1 MRSLLY
7 HCLYDFAG
15 IVLLPCFNRCF
26 LSRSRLAALERLAYD
41 SKPQQSSMRFFM
53 HIRWRIVCSAAVLAL
68 GLTTLTSWNGV
79 SASPQAGA
87 TKVAPPKTAEKKP
100 AKESATSE
108 LSIPNT
114 TLAINS
120 STPMSERV
128 VHYEIDAKY
137 DAAKHTIDANEVL
150 TYHNLTGQALDH
162 FPFHLYQNAF
172 QPKATWVREAKIE
185 GSRDT
190 SYAKWE
196 AKEYGSEE
204 ITSFEVVGQG
214 DLTKDLQYI
223 APDDGNKDD
232 KTVVDVHVPKPIAPG
247 AYVQFKIAFHDQ
259 MPETQAR
266 SGWKRDFL
274 LGGQWFPKVG
284 VWWHGAWNCHQ
295 YHATTEFFADFG
307 VYDVKLTVPQYEVIG
322 ASGVEVGNVNNP
334 DGTKTVTYHGD
345 DIHDFAWT
353 VSPRFKVYEST
364 YQAQM
369 GPIKLRY
376 LMQPAHWSQAERHD
390 RITRETLDRFEKWYG
405 PYPYKTLTV
414 VDPEPDSAAGGMEYP
429 TFITGDSSWFMPE
442 GFHFLEVVV
451 EHEFGHQYWYGMVA
465 TNEFEDAWM
474 DEGINSYTEVKVLD
488 SILGKT
494 TSLINMAGITLGER
508 EQQRIAYVANTD
520 FDALAEKAYD
530 FYNFNSYGGVTYG
543 KTASVLLTLE
553 GMIGEDTM
561 AKAMHTYFMKYR
573 FTHPTK
579 EDFLKTIEDVSG
591 KNLRWYFDQAV
602 YGTQVMDYEVLDVKS
617 FPVNWYEEN
626 KDNKDTKKGT
636 KDDTLYQSYLTVHR
650 KGDFVIPVEIEIVF
664 DNGEKVRE
672 HWDGQSRWTRFSYQ
686 KKAKVVSA
694 EIDPDH
700 TVQIDRNA
708 FDKSYVVEEN
718 PKPTYKLSNY
728 WLFLTQ
734 LVSQVLAW
742 WSV

>member
-1 MRSLLY
+1 M
-7 HCLYDFAG
+7 
-15 IVLLPCFNRCF
+15 
-26 LSRSRLAALERLAYD
+26 
-41 SKPQQSSMRFFM
+41 Q
-53 HIRWRIVCSAAVLAL
+53 IRWKSVVLAVTMALGVIAFAPGKRVTAAPQSAAPAKAAKAA
-68 GLTTLTSWNGV
+68 SPV
-79 SASPQAGA
+79 SALA
-87 TKVAPPKTAEKKP
+87 V
-100 AKESATSE
+100 
-108 LSIPNT
+108 SIPDT

-120 STPMSERV
+120 PTPVSQRI

-137 DAAKHTIDANEVL
+137 DATKHTVDATEVL

-172 QPKATWVREAKIE
+172 QPKATFVREAKRT
-185 GSRDT
+185 GSRD
-190 SYAKWE
+190 SQYQKWE
-196 AKEYGSEE
+196 DKFYGSEE
-204 ITSFEVVGQG
+204 IKSIEVVGQG
-214 DLTKDLQYI
+214 DVTSTLQYM

-232 KTVVDVHVPKPIAPG
+232 KTVADFRVLKPIPAG

-284 VWWHGAWNCHQ
+284 VFWHGAWNCHQ

-322 ASGVEVGNVNNP
+322 ASGVEVSDLNNP

-353 VSPRFKVYEST
+353 VSPRYKVREAV
-364 YQAQM
+364 YQSQM
-369 GPIKLRY
+369 GPIKLRF
-376 LMQPAHWSQAERHD
+376 LMQPAHWSQAERHEK
-390 RITRETLDRFEKWYG
+390 ITRDTLDRFEKWYG

-429 TFITGDSSWFMPE
+429 TFITGDSSWFMPDGLHLPE
-442 GFHFLEVVV
+442 IVV

-488 SILGKT
+488 SILGKD
-494 TSLINMAGITLGER
+494 TSIINLAGATLGER
-508 EQQRIAYVANTD
+508 ELQRGGYASVAD
-520 FDALAEKAYD
+520 FDAIAENAYD
-530 FYNFNSYGGVTYG
+530 YYDSNSYGSITYG

-553 GMIGEDTM
+553 GIVGEDTM

-579 EDFLKTIEDVSG
+579 EDFLKTIEEVSG
-591 KNLRWYFDQAV
+591 KDLRWYFNQAV
-602 YGTQVMDYEVLDVKS
+602 YGTQVMDYEVLRIES
-617 FPVNWYEEN
+617 ASTNWYLEEK
-626 KDNKDTKKGT
+626 KDAKKGKD
-636 KDDTLYQSYLTVHR
+636 KDDTVYDSTVWLHR
-650 KGDFVIPVEIEIVF
+650 KGDFVMPVEVEIKF

-672 HWDGQSRWTRFSYQ
+672 HWDGQSRWTKLTYQ
-686 KKAKVVSA
+686 KKAKAVSA
-694 EIDPDH
+694 ELDPDH
-700 TVQIDRNA
+700 TVQIDRNN
-708 FDKSYVVEEN
+708 FNNSYVVDAN
-718 PKPTYKLSNY
+718 PKATRKLSMY
-728 WLFLTQ
+728 WLFVTQ
-734 LVSQVLAW
+734 WIGQAIAW
-742 WSV
+742 WAV

>member
-1 MRSLLY
+1 MQIRWKVV
-7 HCLYDFAG
+7 A
-15 IVLLPCFNRCF
+15 
-26 LSRSRLAALERLAYD
+26 LAAA
-41 SKPQQSSMRFFM
+41 
-53 HIRWRIVCSAAVLAL
+53 LAL
-68 GLTTLTSWNGV
+68 GVFSLTGRNVASAAPQAATAAK
-79 SASPQAGA
+79 SAS
-87 TKVAPPKTAEKKP
+87 T
-100 AKESATSE
+100 TSTGGTP
-108 LSIPNT
+108 SIPDT

-120 STPMSERV
+120 ATPLSQRI

-137 DAAKHTIDANEVL
+137 DAARHIVDANEIL

-172 QPKATWVREAKIE
+172 QPKATWVREAKRD

-190 SYAKWE
+190 AYDKWE
-196 AKEYGSEE
+196 EKQYGSEE
-204 ITSFEVVGQG
+204 ITNIEVVGQG
-214 DLTKDLQYI
+214 DLTRNLQYI

-232 KTVVDVHVPKPIAPG
+232 KTVVDLRLPKPIAPG
-247 AYVQFKIAFHDQ
+247 AYVQFKIAFHEQ

-284 VWWHGAWNCHQ
+284 VFWHGAWNCHQ

-322 ASGVEVGNVNNP
+322 ASGVEVGSVNNP

-353 VSPRFKVYEST
+353 VSPRYKVRESI

-369 GPIKLRY
+369 GPVKLRF
-376 LMQPAHWSQAERHD
+376 LMQPAHWDQAERHE
-390 RITRETLDRFEKWYG
+390 RITVNSIDRFEKWYG

-414 VDPEPDSAAGGMEYP
+414 VDTEPGSAAEGMEYP
-429 TFITGDSSWFMPE
+429 TFITGGTNWLMPE
-442 GFHFLEVVV
+442 GVYLPELVV

-488 SILGKT
+488 SVLGKN
-494 TSLINMAGITLGER
+494 SSIINFAGITLSER
-508 EQQRIAYVANTD
+508 ENQRDSYIAMADRDPMAQN
-520 FDALAEKAYD
+520 AYD
-530 FYNFNSYGGVTYG
+530 YYNSNSYGGITYG

-553 GMIGEDTM
+553 GIIGEDTM
-561 AKAMHTYFMKYR
+561 AKAMRTYFMKYR

-579 EDFLKTIEDVSG
+579 EDFLKTIEEVSG

-602 YGTQVMDYEVLDVKS
+602 YGSQIVDYEVLKVDS
-617 FPVNWYEEN
+617 QPVNWYEEQ
-626 KDNKDTKKGT
+626 KDARKKQD
-636 KDDTLYQSYLTVHR
+636 KDTLYQSYVTLHR
-650 KGDFVIPVEIEIVF
+650 KEDFIMPVEVEIIF

-672 HWDGQSRWTRFSYQ
+672 HWDGKSRWVRFAYL
-686 KKAKVVSA
+686 KKAKVASA

-700 TVQIDRNA
+700 TVQIDRNN
-708 FDKSYVVEEN
+708 FNNSYVVEPN
-718 PKPTYKLSNY
+718 PKPTHKLSTY
-728 WLFLTQ
+728 WLFVTQ
-734 LVSQVLAW
+734 WISQAMAW
-742 WSV
+742 WAV

>member
-1 MRSLLY
+1 MLIRWK
-7 HCLYDFAG
+7 FAALVVAL
-15 IVLLPCFNRCF
+15 VLLSAVLLNRKT
-26 LSRSRLAALERLAYD
+26 A
-41 SKPQQSSMRFFM
+41 
-53 HIRWRIVCSAAVLAL
+53 SAAPQTAAPAKAP
-68 GLTTLTSWNGV
+68 TATS
-79 SASPQAGA
+79 AA
-87 TKVAPPKTAEKKP
+87 KTA
-100 AKESATSE
+100 A

-114 TLAINS
+114 TSAINS

-128 VHYEIDAKY
+128 VHYEIDARY
-137 DAAKHTIDANEVL
+137 DAAKHIVDATEVL

-172 QPKATWVREAKIE
+172 QPNATFVRDSKLM

-190 SYAKWE
+190 GYTKWE
-196 AKEYGSEE
+196 AKDYGSED
-204 ITSFEVVGQG
+204 IKSIEVVGQG
-214 DLTKDLQYI
+214 DLTRNLHYI

-232 KTVVDVHVPKPIAPG
+232 KTVVDLPISKPIPPG
-247 AYVQFKIAFHDQ
+247 AFVQFKIVFQ
-259 MPETQAR
+259 TKFPETQAR
-266 SGWKRDFL
+266 SGWKRDFT

-295 YHATTEFFADFG
+295 YHNTTEFFADFG

-322 ASGVEVGNVNNP
+322 ASGIEVSEANNA

-353 VSPRFKVYEST
+353 VSPRFKVREAT
-364 YQAQM
+364 YQSQM
-369 GPIKLRY
+369 GPIKLRF
-376 LMQPAHWSQAERHD
+376 LMQPAHWSQAERHE

-442 GFHFLEVVV
+442 GLHFPELVV

-488 SILGKT
+488 SILGKD
-494 TSLINMAGITLGER
+494 TSILNLHGITMGER
-508 EQQRIAYVANTD
+508 DLQRLQYIGIADY
-520 FDALAEKAYD
+520 DAMAENAYG
-530 FYNFNSYGGVTYG
+530 YYSVNSYGGVTYG

-553 GMIGEDTM
+553 GVIGEDTM

-579 EDFLKTIEDVSG
+579 EDFLKTVEETAG
-591 KNLRWYFDQAV
+591 KALNSYFSQAV
-602 YGTQVMDYEVLDVKS
+602 YGTQVLDYEVSKINS
-617 FPVNWYEEN
+617 YPTNWYEEK
-626 KDNKDTKKGT
+626 KDRRPDKK
-636 KDDTLYQSYLTVHR
+636 KDDTLYQSYVSLHR
-650 KGDFVIPVEIEIVF
+650 KGEFILPVEVEIKF

-672 HWDGQSRWTRFSYQ
+672 HWDGQGRWIRFRYV
-686 KKAKVVSA
+686 KKAQAVSA

-700 TVQIDRNA
+700 SVQLDRNN
-708 FDKSYVVEEN
+708 FNNSFVVKEN
-718 PKPTYKLSNY
+718 PRPANKLSNY
-728 WLFLTQ
+728 WLFACQ
-734 LVSQVLAW
+734 WIAQAMAW
-742 WSV
+742 WAV